1 MIILIFWENFLSSL
15 SFMHMTIP
23 QLVMI
28 LLSLFLAYLAIVKKY
43 EPLLLLPL
51 AFGMVLA
58 NIPLAGLSAHDEGG
72 LIYYLYQGISLGIY
86 PPLIFLCIGAMTDFA
101 PLISS
106 PRSALVGLGG
116 QLGIFAA
123 MGGALLAGKGLARI
137 IPGFEGFSLKEAAAI
152 GIIGSSDGP
161 TSIYTADILAPH
173 LLPIITIAAYSYM
186 ALVPLI
192 QPPIM
197 RLLTTEKERRIIMPE
212 SKRVTRRQ
220 KIIFAFSVTLITL
233 LIVPAA
239 GALIAMLMLGNLIR
253 ESGVTERYV
262 RTLQNDLLNIL
273 TLLIGI
279 SVGATATA
287 DRILNPQTLLI
298 ICLGLFAF
306 SFGTVGGVLIAK
318 LLCKVTG
325 GKVNPLIGNSGVSAM
340 PMAARVS
347 QKLGQEY
354 NPHNHLLM
362 HAMGP
367 IVSST
372 IGSALIAGIL
382 ITFLS

>member
-1 MIILIFWENFLSSL
+1 MVFWQKFLSSL
-15 SFMHMTIP
+15 SFMHMTLP
-23 QLVMI
+23 QLVMVI
-28 LLSLFLAYLAIVKKY
+28 LSLFLAYLAIVKKY

-51 AFGMVLA
+51 SFGMVLA

-72 LIYYLYQGISLGIY
+72 LLYYLYQGISLGIY
-86 PPLIFLCIGAMTDFA
+86 PPLIFLCIGAMTDFT
-101 PLISS
+101 PLISCPKS
-106 PRSALVGLGG
+106 VLIGLGG
-116 QLGIFAA
+116 QLGIFASL
-123 MGGALLAGKGLARI
+123 GGALLIGKGLAYI
-137 IPGFEGFSLKEAAAI
+137 IPGFDGFSLQEAAAI

-161 TSIYTADILAPH
+161 TSIYTAEILAPQ
-173 LLPIITIAAYSYM
+173 LLPVITIAAYSYM

-197 RLLTTEKERRIIMPE
+197 RLLTTEKERVIVMPE

-220 KIIFAFSVTLITL
+220 KIIFSFGVTLATL

-239 GALIAMLMLGNLIR
+239 GTLIAMLMLGNIIR

-262 RTLQNDLLNIL
+262 RSLQNDLLNIL

-279 SVGATATA
+279 SVGSTATA
-287 DRILNPQTLLI
+287 DRIVNPQTILI

-318 LLCKVTG
+318 LLCKITG

-354 NPHNHLLM
+354 NPHSHLLM

-372 IGSALIAGIL
+372 IGSALIAGIF
-382 ITFLS
+382 ITFLGP